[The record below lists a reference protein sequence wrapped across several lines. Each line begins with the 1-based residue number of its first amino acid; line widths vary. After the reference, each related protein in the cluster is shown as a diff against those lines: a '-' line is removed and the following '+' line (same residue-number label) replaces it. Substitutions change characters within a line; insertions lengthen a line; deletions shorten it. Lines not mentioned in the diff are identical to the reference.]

1 MDRVFRFFE
10 NYADEN
16 EHRRESNATRIKK
29 VYVRH
34 HSVRHH
40 SAGFF
45 LSRMHANVNVINFFR
60 YICRGSYYLVSQFII
75 MTPLQTQNKPDK
87 IYIRKCSFKKWQ
99 Q

>member
-45 LSRMHANVNVINFFR
+45 
-60 YICRGSYYLVSQFII
+60 FISDAC
-75 MTPLQTQNKPDK
+75 QC
-87 IYIRKCSFKKWQ
+87 KCH
-99 Q
+99 

>member
-34 HSVRHH
+34 DMSGIIVPV
-40 SAGFF
+40 FF
-45 LSRMHANVNVINFFR
+45 ISDA
-60 YICRGSYYLVSQFII
+60 CQC
-75 MTPLQTQNKPDK
+75 
-87 IYIRKCSFKKWQ
+87 KCH
-99 Q
+99 